1 MRDGVVCEQDAHEVF
16 GMLLTDIFDAEIVND
31 KAEGDRACAMRL
43 EMWTFAQWDGSSGAR
58 VLR

>member
-1 MRDGVVCEQDAHEVF
+1 MEGIFPSFVFDVEV
-16 GMLLTDIFDAEIVND
+16 VND